1 MLSGFVL
8 TKDLRGILGRL
19 GLCCTA
25 YLVLVQE
32 TDGSLTLE
40 ETWDGAASYV

>member
-1 MLSGFVL
+1 M
-8 TKDLRGILGRL
+8 KDPRGILGRL

-40 ETWDGAASYV
+40 EAWDGTVSYIY